1 MDALIQRARS
11 GDRQAIEQILTELA
25 PAVHRFGL
33 RMCKN
38 AHDADDV
45 VQDTLIQ
52 IASHIGEFEGR
63 GSLPSWVFALA
74 RSACARRRRGL
85 KNAPS
90 AGEDALAEQISGQP
104 NPEQLAGQQELG
116 ALLVRALDALPAA
129 QREVLLLRDVE
140 GLSAAETAAALAVSV
155 DAVKSRLHRARADL
169 RDQLAPLFAAAPRAG
184 CPDVMLLW
192 SRKLDGDLS
201 QQDCAEMERHL
212 ESCEACRSTCN
223 GLKRALDACASL
235 RSASVPDRVREQIR
249 AALRASESVQ
259 RREK

>member
-1 MDALIQRARS
+1 MDALVERARS
-11 GDRQAIEQILTELA
+11 GDRQAIEQLLNELA

-38 AHDADDV
+38 AHDAEDV
-45 VQDTLIQ
+45 LQDTLIQ
-52 IASHIGEFEGR
+52 IVAHIKEFEGR

-85 KNAPS
+85 KNAPP
-90 AGEDALAEQISGQP
+90 AGDEALAEQVSSEP
-104 NPEQLAGQQELG
+104 SPEQLAGKQELG
-116 ALLVRALDALPAA
+116 ALLARALDALPDA

-140 GLSAAETAAALAVSV
+140 GLSAPETAAALTLSV
-155 DAVKSRLHRARADL
+155 DAVKSRLHRARVEL
-169 RDQLAPLFAAAPRAG
+169 REQLAPLFATPPAVS
-184 CPDVMLLW
+184 CPDVMSLW

-212 ESCEACRSTCN
+212 ESCAHCRLTCD

-235 RSASVPDRVREQIR
+235 RSANVPERVREQIR
-249 AALRASESVQ
+249 AALQASDRV
-259 RREK
+259 RR